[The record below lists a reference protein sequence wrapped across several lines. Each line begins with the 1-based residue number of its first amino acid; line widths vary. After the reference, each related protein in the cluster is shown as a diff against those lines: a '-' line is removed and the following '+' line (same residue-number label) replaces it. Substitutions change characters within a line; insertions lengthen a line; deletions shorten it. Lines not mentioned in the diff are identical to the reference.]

1 MRVMNEAIDLAI
13 EGNSPYPD
21 GSEFIDAEKPW
32 AGEAVARAADEGR
45 AVVLVSADGTARTLV
60 ASNGQTR
67 PSLLDQLRHRP
78 RTCVPASRPR
88 ASSLEGHSC

>member
-1 MRVMNEAIDLAI
+1 VSQNGASPAMRVMNEAIDLAI

-60 ASNGQTR
+60 ASNGQN
-67 PSLLDQLRHRP
+67 
-78 RTCVPASRPR
+78 
-88 ASSLEGHSC
+88 